1 MAAKL
6 ILDYSQQSLPVRDP
20 GHPGEARRTATR
32 LVGEIGFDET
42 DTSNVAI
49 IVTELATNLLKHATG
64 GEILLRPIAHGAA
77 LGVELIALDR
87 GPGIA
92 NLTQCFRDGYSS
104 AGSSGNGLGAIARLA
119 GDFDIYSMPGKG
131 TAVLARVWPR
141 CHTMEN
147 SHGIELGIVSLP
159 KPGEEVCGDGW
170 QCELL
175 ADKSLCFVA
184 DGLGHG
190 SNAAVA
196 AHEAVDV
203 LTEYRGKTPAEIVER
218 AHDALRST
226 RGAALAVAQI
236 DHPQETVRFCGV
248 GNIAGAI
255 VAGGRT
261 RQMVSLNGTAG
272 LEVRKIT
279 EFSYPWSSE
288 STLIMH
294 SDGLMTRWDLQLY
307 PALAQRHPSLIAA
320 VLYRDFNRNRDD
332 VTVLVAKA
340 ANSVAGRNMPWLTQ

>member
-20 GHPGEARRTATR
+20 SHSGEARRTATR
-32 LVGEIGFDET
+32 LVSEAGFDET
-42 DTSNVAI
+42 ETGNVSI

-196 AHEAVDV
+196 AREAIDV

-248 GNIAGAI
+248 GNIAGVI
-255 VAGGRT
+255 VADGRA